1 MALTASVLLLGQVSY
16 GTGLV
21 MLFWGESGT
30 GKTMTANAVANHLHK
45 RLLVITVSTV
55 GRLDADTFK
64 FIFREAKIQGEHV
77 LRGSVMLVC
86 VCVCVCV
93 CVFVCVCVHAL
104 LNALV
109 RGVQKR

>member
-77 LRGSVMLVC
+77 LRGSVLLVC
-86 VCVCVCV
+86 VCVSPLCSTRLFVVCRSGS
-93 CVFVCVCVHAL
+93 VF
-104 LNALV
+104 
-109 RGVQKR
+109 R

>member
-1 MALTASVLLLGQVSY
+1 
-16 GTGLV
+16 

-77 LRGSVMLVC
+77 LRGSVLLVC
-86 VCVCVCV
+86 VCVSPLCSTRLFVVCRSGS
-93 CVFVCVCVHAL
+93 VF
-104 LNALV
+104 
-109 RGVQKR
+109 R